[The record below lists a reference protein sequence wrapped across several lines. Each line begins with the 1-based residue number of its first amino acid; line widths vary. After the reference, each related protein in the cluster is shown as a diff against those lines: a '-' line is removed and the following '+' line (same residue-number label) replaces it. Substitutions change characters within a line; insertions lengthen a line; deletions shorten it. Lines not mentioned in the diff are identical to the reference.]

1 MTKHIHYDTIMAWAN
16 GASIEMQD
24 ILTET
29 WHDVDS
35 PSWYGSIDYRVKP
48 QPKPDIVHEAY
59 LTLSPSAGPMLY
71 ALQRSIEANI
81 VMVFDGETGKLK
93 GCSFKQA

>member
-48 QPKPDIVHEAY
+48 QPKPDIVRAALIINY
-59 LTLSPSAGPMLY
+59 SDAGPFLYAASPS
-71 ALQRSIEANI
+71 EANI
-81 VMVFDGETGKLK
+81 VLVFDGETGKLK
-93 GCSFKQA
+93 GCSFKES

>member
-16 GASIEMQD
+16 GASIEMRD

-48 QPKPDIVHEAY
+48 QPKPDLVREAFIVNS
-59 LTLSPSAGPMLY
+59 LSAGPMLY
-71 ALQRSIEANI
+71 AASPSEANS
-81 VMVFDGETGKLK
+81 VFVFDGETGKLK

>member
-16 GASIEMQD
+16 GASIEMRD

-48 QPKPDIVHEAY
+48 QPKPDLVREAFIVNS
-59 LTLSPSAGPMLY
+59 LSAGPMLY
-71 ALQRSIEANI
+71 AASPSEANC
-81 VMVFDGETGKLK
+81 VFVFDGETGKLK